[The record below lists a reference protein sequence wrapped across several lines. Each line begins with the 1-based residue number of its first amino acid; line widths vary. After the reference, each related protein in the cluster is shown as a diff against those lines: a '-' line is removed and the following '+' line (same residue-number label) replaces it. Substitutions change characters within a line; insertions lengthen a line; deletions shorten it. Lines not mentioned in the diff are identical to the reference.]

1 MIILL
6 FYAKFVYGLLRIF
19 TFGFKHYRWE
29 IWVIGGIGEVL
40 SFKTDCATTGE
51 CSSILSLVA
60 ISPIVCIKLNSWF
73 CGVNFHSSATYRLC
87 NLCSKA

>member
-19 TFGFKHYRWE
+19 TFRFKHDRWE

-40 SFKTDCATTGE
+40 CFEAYGG
-51 CSSILSLVA
+51 A
-60 ISPIVCIKLNSWF
+60 SWE
-73 CGVNFHSSATYRLC
+73 GGAMLEKPHYAVLFHAFMM
-87 NLCSKA
+87 